1 MSSTDAF
8 RTTRLPTGG
17 IGARLRR
24 SGGLLPVPRLIACAL
39 GVLALALIAAVFG
52 SAIAPQSPTKVNL
65 LEVAVPPSAQ
75 HWFGT
80 DQLGRDVFSRA
91 IVGTRSAI
99 VGPIL
104 ISLGAML
111 IGNLLGAVAGYRGG
125 RVDSLIMRWVDLM
138 SSLPPLLVAI
148 VVAGV
153 LAGGYWLAVG
163 LLIALT
169 APYDTRVVRGAM
181 LEQRARPYV
190 EAARI
195 SGVPERR
202 IIFRHVWPNVIPY
215 ALANAFLNFAFSIVA
230 LASLSFLGL
239 GVDPGTPDWGRML
252 AEGKD
257 LLFENPMASL
267 GPGIFIVAVAASM
280 NVFGDWLA
288 ELFADR
294 GRAR

>member
-1 MSSTDAF
+1 
-8 RTTRLPTGG
+8 
-17 IGARLRR
+17 
-24 SGGLLPVPRLIACAL
+24 VPPLIALAL
-39 GVLALALIAAVFG
+39 GVLGLALIAALFG
-52 SAIAPQSPTKVNL
+52 ATIVPQDANAEDL
-65 LEVAVPPSAQ
+65 LNTAATPSLQ

-80 DQLGRDVFSRA
+80 DDLGRDVFSRA

-111 IGNLLGAVAGYRGG
+111 IGNALGAFAGYRGG
-125 RVDSLIMRWVDLM
+125 ALDSVVMRWVDLM
-138 SSLPPLLVAI
+138 SALPPLLVAI

-153 LAGGYWLAVG
+153 LGGGYWLAVV

-169 APYDTRVVRGAM
+169 APYDTRVVRAAI
-181 LEQRARPYV
+181 LEQRSRPYV

-195 SGVPERR
+195 SGVPQRR
-202 IIFRHVWPNVIPY
+202 IIFRHVWPNVVPY

-239 GVDPGTPDWGRML
+239 GVGPGTPDWGRML
-252 AEGKD
+252 AEGEGV
-257 LLFENPMASL
+257 LFQNPMASL
-267 GPGIFIVAVAASM
+267 GPGIFIVLVAASM
-280 NVFGDWLA
+280 NVVGDWLA